1 MCSEFKSLLCFI
13 LLLLCS
19 CTPYKNMQRVSRGE
33 LAIGLSVQEKEI
45 EEEQDVESVVDSIWD
60 TVSDGP
66 IIMNAI
72 KDTET
77 GEMVATDIIKA
88 SKVVARFRNVAE
100 RDGYVSIGFNVHV
113 PGQLSLSRWQLKILP
128 QMRIQADTV
137 SLDPVYVTGKGYR
150 EMQMRGYQRYQ
161 AFLASIIT
169 DTTDLVRINQLEIF
183 LQRYF
188 PLTYAMKTDSTFIP
202 EPMAANLFGVTQK
215 EALMHYTRH
224 WRVKR
229 NEWKKNNKERMFR
242 KYVKDP
248 IVKEGLRL
256 DTVLVSGS
264 DFIYKYTHTFKSRPG
279 LKKVMLTLDGRLYE
293 RGECIASLPFPEE
306 LTFYI
311 SSLSTLA
318 DEMTRYKMLVLERNA
333 YDNTKAL
340 IDFRLGSS
348 EVDTTLGD
356 NASEFRRIRRCIED
370 VVARDEYVLDS
381 LKIMASCSP
390 EGSYRLN
397 SRLADARSKA
407 VGKYI
412 EDIVPQDWVDRIKT
426 VALPENWEQLRIL
439 VVNDTVLEP
448 SVIRRIMTM
457 TENLVEPDKTDVA
470 ISGQQFC
477 HLGLDLVFKTLGIV
491 LLVIIGKIPV
501 IHPISITGGS
511 GFPGPGFSSFPAT
524 AVWFV
529 PIQILRVVKS
539 QFHAMFVTCFGK
551 FSDHITAKRCGIYN
565 VIAIYFGMVH
575 AEAFMMLGS
584 YDHVFHSGI
593 LCQFYPFF
601 GVEIN
606 RIKYFGQLFIFSFR
620 NTIVLLNPL
629 AYSGHALT
637 FPFTG
642 KNTV

>member
-45 EEEQDVESVVDSIWD
+45 EEEQEVESVVDSIWD

-77 GEMVATDIIKA
+77 GEMVATDIINA

-183 LQRYF
+183 LQRHF

-264 DFIYKYTHTFKSRPG
+264 DFIYKYIHTFKSRPG

-457 TENLVEPDKTDVA
+457 TENLVEPDKTEQRLSGLNQYRYLREKIYPKIRCVKFDFYLHRKGMIKDTVHTTQVDSVYMAGLKALKELDYKKAVELLRPYDDYNSALAFMSAGYNHSALDVMGRLKQEDPKVCYLMA
-470 ISGQQFC
+470 MVLSRLGQI
-477 HLGLDLVFKTLGIV
+477 DE
-491 LLVIIGKIPV
+491 
-501 IHPISITGGS
+501 
-511 GFPGPGFSSFPAT
+511 
-524 AVWFV
+524 
-529 PIQILRVVKS
+529 
-539 QFHAMFVTCFGK
+539 AMK
-551 FSDHITAKRCGIYN
+551 
-565 VIAIYFGMVH
+565 YFELCLAYDPYMVH
-575 AEAFMMLGS
+575 RANLDPEMSELVKRM
-584 YDHVFHSGI
+584 
-593 LCQFYPFF
+593 
-601 GVEIN
+601 N
-606 RIKYFGQLFIFSFR
+606 
-620 NTIVLLNPL
+620 
-629 AYSGHALT
+629 
-637 FPFTG
+637 
-642 KNTV
+642 